1 LILDEMNLARV
12 EQYFAPFLS
21 AMETGADLVL
31 HAQGEPVNGVP
42 PTVRWPRNLFIG
54 GTVNMDETTH
64 PFSDKVL
71 DRAFTLEFWDVDLGA
86 FLARRH
92 QRGKR
97 QELPEAVLLRAAK
110 VLAGVRRHFGYRT
123 AEEYLDFVAAAA
135 QGANEALQRS
145 IVDRAL
151 FSKIL
156 PRIRGEDSPS
166 MREALSQLAAVC
178 AEYALPDCAR
188 KVQEMDAR
196 LASTGLTRFWA

>member
-1 LILDEMNLARV
+1 LARV

-54 GTVNMDETTH
+54 GTVNMDETTY

-71 DRAFTLEFWDVDLGA
+71 DRAFTLEFWAVDLAA
-86 FLARRH
+86 FLERRH
-92 QRGKR
+92 QKGKR

-110 VLAGVRRHFGYRT
+110 ALVGVRRHFGYRT
-123 AEEYLDFVAAAA
+123 AEEYLDFVAAAT
-135 QGANEALQRS
+135 QGSGEALQRS

-156 PRIRGEDSPS
+156 PRVRGEDSPS
-166 MREALSQLAAVC
+166 MRDALGELSALC
-178 AEYALPDCAR
+178 AEYSLSDCAS
-188 KVQEMDAR
+188 KVREMEIR